1 MLANMLVTA
10 LSALVLAPLV
20 SGQHYLNLVSHNIYT
35 ISTQYLHNIYTIS
48 TLYLDVEMR
57 ISGGGIQHYR
67 VGQAASLVC
76 RVRGLTSPPLALY
89 WERGNKVSRQ

>member
-1 MLANMLVTA
+1 M
-10 LSALVLAPLV
+10 
-20 SGQHYLNLVSHNIYT
+20 
-35 ISTQYLHNIYTIS
+35 
-48 TLYLDVEMR
+48 EMR

>member
-1 MLANMLVTA
+1 MTA
-10 LSALVLAPLV
+10 LLILLADKKFCP
-20 SGQHYLNLVSHNIYT
+20 
-35 ISTQYLHNIYTIS
+35 
-48 TLYLDVEMR
+48 DVEMR

-89 WERGNKVSRQ
+89 WERGNKVSRL